1 VTASP
6 RAAGKTKRDDAN
18 ALTAAQL
25 AWCRTMIRSFAP
37 AEASVQR
44 RHADVAANRA
54 YFGAHAAAPLAPWG
68 DAT

>member
-1 VTASP
+1 VNVRPPAP
-6 RAAGKTKRDDAN
+6 GKTKRDDAN

-25 AWCRTMIRSFAP
+25 AWCRTEIRSFAP

-44 RHADVAANRA
+44 RDADVAANRA
-54 YFGAHAAAPLAPWG
+54 YFGARAAPPLALSG